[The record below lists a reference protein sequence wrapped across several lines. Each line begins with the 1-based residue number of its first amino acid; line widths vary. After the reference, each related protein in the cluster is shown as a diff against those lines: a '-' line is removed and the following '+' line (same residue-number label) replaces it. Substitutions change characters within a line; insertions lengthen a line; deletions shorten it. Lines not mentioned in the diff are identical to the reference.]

1 MAERDESLDCLGL
14 AFEDRLDGAVGAIAH
29 RARDCV
35 AFGEASR
42 RVAEEDALDMAV
54 DDDAFPYDAH
64 RQSNENAGY
73 RERTPS
79 M

>member
-1 MAERDESLDCLGL
+1 MAERDESRDCLGL

-29 RARDCV
+29 RARDSV

-42 RVAEEDALDMAV
+42 RVAEEDALEMAV
-54 DDDAFPYDAH
+54 DAFPYDAH